1 MSDTSSYTD
10 PDDADIEF
18 IPEDEV
24 VESEG
29 LKKKAKKK
37 LSELE
42 ACKVERQEYLDG
54 WQRSQADYANLKK
67 RMEEDKKN
75 IGAYAVEAFIQ
86 DLLPTLDAFD
96 MAFGNKESWEAVDAN
111 WRAGIEFIHG
121 SLIRTL
127 EERGVTLYDPLGE
140 DFNAELHNSLEMVAV
155 ENEEQEGKIISVI
168 QKGYK
173 MGDRIIRVP
182 NVRVGEVKES

>member
-1 MSDTSSYTD
+1 MSDTSSYTN

-18 IPEDEV
+18 IPEDELV
-24 VESEG
+24 QEEG
-29 LKKKAKKK
+29 LKKKAEKK

-42 ACKVERQEYLDG
+42 VCKKERQEYLDG

-67 RMEEDKKN
+67 RFEEDKKN

-96 MAFGNKESWEAVDAN
+96 MAMGNQEVWESVDQN

-127 EERGVTLYDPLGE
+127 EDRGVTPYDPTGE
-140 DFNAELHNSLEMVAV
+140 AFDAEVHNSLEMVAV
-155 ENEEQEGKIISVI
+155 EDEEQDGKIISVV
-168 QKGYK
+168 QKGYR
-173 MGDRIIRVP
+173 MGERIIRVP
-182 NVRVGEVKES
+182 NVRVGEFT